1 MKPMRHALL
10 LSAALALLSA
20 CTAMPVVGSATPSAA
35 PVDTSVPILTATPPP
50 FPTFTPTVTLM
61 PPVSISGFP
70 YTAAL
75 NETLPTE
82 NLVLA
87 VHFYSDMVGHLDDEV
102 CYDIGVYTDDSY
114 IAISC
119 LDDFTYPA
127 PNGQLNAYQSKFLH
141 RWVNTFQSFEDPS
154 IHGLLT
160 FTGLGG
166 NSPDYSDRISMQALL
181 DDLEWD
187 AHGYVH
193 QGGYPPVVFHARTV
207 LSTRLNMWLDNSAI
221 LKFEAVDYPD
231 SCLGAPK
238 PEEICEQGVTRGFWI
253 QFVVQGLLY
262 EYHTDV
268 FGYDIRQFGEPQIAP
283 TPGPVG

>member
-1 MKPMRHALL
+1 MEPMRHALL
-10 LSAALALLSA
+10 LSVALALISA
-20 CTAMPVVGSATPSAA
+20 CTAMPAVRPATPSAA
-35 PVDTSVPILTATPPP
+35 PVDRSVPILTATPPP
-50 FPTFTPTVTLM
+50 FPTFTPTVALL

-70 YTAAL
+70 YSASL
-75 NETLPTE
+75 NEALPME

-87 VHFYSDMVGHLDDEV
+87 VHFYSDMVGHIDDEV
-102 CYDIGVYTDDSY
+102 CYDVGIYTDDSY
-114 IAISC
+114 VVISC

-141 RWVNTFQSFEDPS
+141 RWVSTFQSFEDPS
-154 IHGLLT
+154 IHGLLA

-166 NSPDYSDRISMQALL
+166 TSPDYSDRISMQALL

-193 QGGYPPVVFHARTV
+193 RGGYPPAVFRAQAV
-207 LSTRLNMWLDNSAI
+207 LSNRLNIWLDNSAI
-221 LKFEAVDYPD
+221 LNFEAVDYPD

-238 PEEICEQGVTRGFWI
+238 HGEICEQVVTQGFRI
-253 QFVVQGLLY
+253 QFVAQGFLY

-268 FGYDIRQFGEPQIAP
+268 FGYDIRQFGETQIAP